1 MTLDRDTLVALAHA
15 IADVLEKREAG
26 SPEPPPPQSGSKKRK
41 PARKR
46 APAPVRP
53 AREPSELDRARARA
67 ELRRLGYVVKP

>member
-26 SPEPPPPQSGSKKRK
+26 SPEPPPPSKPAKK

-46 APAPVRP
+46 APAPPVLP
-53 AREPSELDRARARA
+53 EPSELDMARARA
-67 ELRRLGYVVKP
+67 ALRRIGDIVKP